1 MGGRGLEVEEVGG
14 LVEEEGEGLVEG
26 GREELGV
33 DVGGLRMKNL
43 L

>member
-1 MGGRGLEVEEVGG
+1 MEEEGEGVGG
-14 LVEEEGEGLVEG
+14 LVEEG

-33 DVGGLRMKNL
+33 EVGGLRMKNL